1 MVDRCRCNNL
11 CRSAVTASVLPG
23 VTDAQVPASH
33 ALVMMLNVSDISDGR
48 MPVIIYDARYKVD
61 IETVKTQAIEVP
73 KTKEGEAILRSIKKT
88 MKITQGA
95 YYLVHVSGSEG
106 YRDLAQ
112 HSWKSEPDIVS
123 VIVAN
128 RDGAYVV
135 RCTAC

>member
-1 MVDRCRCNNL
+1 
-11 CRSAVTASVLPG
+11 
-23 VTDAQVPASH
+23 
-33 ALVMMLNVSDISDGR
+33 MMLNVSDISDDR
-48 MPVIIYDARYKVD
+48 MPVIIYDSRDKVD

-73 KTKEGEAILRSIKKT
+73 KTTKGIELQNSIKDN
-88 MKITQGA
+88 MKGTQDA

-106 YRDLAQ
+106 FKNLAK
-112 HSWKSEPDIVS
+112 HSWKSKPDIVS